1 MTRDKNLYKE
11 HNIADGTVLSEELTA
26 IGKQIKVYL
35 EYAGKI
41 ARVTSEQQTMVKTEK
56 PAGLEIFLKAVEDE
70 ETRKT
75 RKLKPDEKKVL
86 EKSTRYETKPAKIG
100 NPSHMFNSI
109 FHEITSENKH
119 WQQLIETARKEIEKI
134 CTQAG
139 AIEKLQH
146 DDVRDHL

>member
-1 MTRDKNLYKE
+1 MTDKNLYKQ
-11 HNIADGTVLSEELTA
+11 HNIADGTVLSEELTM

-56 PAGLEIFLKAVEDE
+56 PAGLEIFLKAIEQE
-70 ETRKT
+70 ETRKV
-75 RKLKPDEKKVL
+75 RKLKPDEKKNL
-86 EKSTRYETKPAKIG
+86 EKTTRYETKPAKIG
-100 NPSHMFNSI
+100 NPSHMFNSV

-119 WQQLIETARKEIEKI
+119 WHELIELARKEVIGL

-139 AIEKLQH
+139 AIERLQK